1 MEERRGDLHAAA
13 QGAGPVKCVAGLLVA
28 LMADLAFAGCP
39 IKDNTGQRLSSG
51 PIVLAWRAEPKDIV
65 VGRPFVVRLELCFDA
80 LVAGELHTLR
90 QSVTLQ

>member
-1 MEERRGDLHAAA
+1 M
-13 QGAGPVKCVAGLLVA
+13 KCVAGLLVA